1 MIWNDKINNLLDRL
15 HDAEILKEKGFGY
28 EAPFSPSILLEGLH
42 NQAEIETALLYE
54 ITSKCFFELEPFEE
68 KYGKE
73 RIECVKLLQALDSYG
88 KDYHANLV
96 KVKNDSVARNVRLQ
110 IIKLRHDRE
119 TFYKGGRGKDTY
131 SEQYYLDLRETEYL
145 KPMVFTAILRTCRE
159 FLYDRIA
166 VTVYDIK
173 RENVII
179 EKSTSNQNSVMKWTV
194 SEETI
199 TAIKEMPIDF
209 ARIWCYRWN
218 YPITNQAVG
227 THNDSFIL
235 SSNSAKEAGTVTN
248 AKTTEIV
255 FENGKALH
263 DVPDDVSNYV
273 YELAK
278 NVFSILRKGGVDLY
292 ELDRE
297 GELY

>member
-15 HDAEILKEKGFGY
+15 HDAEILREKGFGY
-28 EAPFSPSILLEGLH
+28 GTPLSPSFLLEGLH
-42 NQAEIETALLYE
+42 NHAEIETMLLYE
-54 ITSKCFFELEPFEE
+54 ITSKNCFELEPFEE
-68 KYGKE
+68 KYGEE

-88 KDYHANLV
+88 KDYNANLD
-96 KVKNDSVARNVRLQ
+96 KVKNDPVARNVRLQ

-119 TFYKGGRGKDTY
+119 IFYKGGRQDIAYTAQF
-131 SEQYYLDLRETEYL
+131 SLDQRETDYL
-145 KPMVFTAILRTCRE
+145 KPVVFSAILRTERE

-166 VTVYDIK
+166 VTVYDIE
-173 RENVII
+173 RENVVI
-179 EKSTSNQNSVMKWTV
+179 EKSTSNQNSIMKWTV
-194 SEETI
+194 LEETI
-199 TAIKEMPIDF
+199 TAIKEMHIDF
-209 ARIWCYRWN
+209 DRIWCYRGN
-218 YPITNQAVG
+218 YPITNHTVG

-235 SSNSAKEAGTVTN
+235 SSKSAKVESTGAN
-248 AKTTEIV
+248 ANTTEIV

-263 DVPDDVSNYV
+263 DVPDDVSSYV